1 MAQAKQPTQYRNSDL
16 SSHGPGN
23 FKHAAEKKVACD
35 RCRGQKLRCIWVDG
49 KVGQCRR
56 CAKANVMCTR
66 LPPRPMGR
74 PSRPTRRCDSGSR
87 DNQAQVPLKD
97 PQWAGPMPSQ
107 LLYAGSYAPMDK
119 DDIDI
124 QDTLTEGTGTDFD
137 DTDGGNTVHSSA
149 DCLLNGQVFHFSS
162 EHLPP
167 SDMLHI
173 DNKCEIRT
181 A

>member
-16 SSHGPGN
+16 NSHGPGN
-23 FKHAAEKKVACD
+23 FKCVAEKKLACD

-49 KVGQCRR
+49 KNGQCRR
-56 CAKANVMCTR
+56 CAKANVVCMR

-74 PSRPTRRCDSGSR
+74 PSRPNRRCESRSR
-87 DNQAQVPLKD
+87 DNQAQAALKD

-107 LLYAGSYAPMDK
+107 FLHAGSYASMDK
-119 DDIDI
+119 DDINT
-124 QDTLTEGTGTDFD
+124 QVTFTEGTGADLNNTDD
-137 DTDGGNTVHSSA
+137 ENNVHPSA
-149 DCLLNGQVFHFSS
+149 DCLLNNRVLHFSS

-167 SDMLHI
+167 SDMLPTN
-173 DNKCEIRT
+173 NKCEIRT